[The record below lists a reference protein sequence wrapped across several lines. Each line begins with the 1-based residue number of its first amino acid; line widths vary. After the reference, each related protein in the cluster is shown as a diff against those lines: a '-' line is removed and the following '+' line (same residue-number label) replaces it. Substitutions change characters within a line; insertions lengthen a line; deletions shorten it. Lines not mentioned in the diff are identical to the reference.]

1 MTLVE
6 MKEELASLNR
16 DFDRAHSLWADAYDY
31 GDEKAQEH
39 WVEVGSRISA
49 KMSFLESEIKAEESA
64 NEEDLYWE
72 SVELDLI

>member
-16 DFDRAHSLWADAYDY
+16 DFDHAHSMWADAYDY
-31 GDEKAQEH
+31 GDEKSQDH
-39 WVEVGSRISA
+39 WVEVGTRIMNKIA
-49 KMSFLESEIKAEESA
+49 LLEAEIDAEESA

-72 SVELDLI
+72 ALELDLN